1 LLLRRYMFKNFFV
14 RSYMGGKGKDSK
26 HSKDSKAA

>member
-1 LLLRRYMFKNFFV
+1 MFKNFFV

-26 HSKDSKAA
+26 DSRDSKDSKVA